1 MRDDFISTADAP
13 LAAGHYLESNSVL
26 KIKVEVAHPLVTT
39 NQLAANEPLPTSS
52 QVKL

>member
-13 LAAGHYLESNSVL
+13 LAAGHYSVL